1 MVVVTMLM
9 YDEAAAASLYYLV
22 ASPVHPLCSRQFYE
36 YSYALD
42 RQKSLPSGI
51 CHSRGEMGN
60 A

>member
-1 MVVVTMLM
+1 MAVVMMLM
-9 YDEAAAASLYYLV
+9 DDEAAAASLYYLV

-51 CHSRGEMGN
+51 CHSGGGN
-60 A
+60 G